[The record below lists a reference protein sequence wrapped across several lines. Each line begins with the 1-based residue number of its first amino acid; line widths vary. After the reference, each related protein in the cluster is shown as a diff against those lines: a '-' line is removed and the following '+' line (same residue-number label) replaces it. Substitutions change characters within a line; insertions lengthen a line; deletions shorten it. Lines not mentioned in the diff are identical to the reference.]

1 MITITEYVTNIP
13 KEILTDECMQM
24 IENNESQIETFI
36 VRLLERNPYAEEDGA
51 DLSSLIPRMQTK
63 FDAAMQEASFLLEYE
78 KSLNWS
84 GHDKN

>member
-24 IENNESQIETFI
+24 IEDNQNSIEVFI
-36 VRLLERNPYAEEDGA
+36 NRIITRNPYAEEDGA
-51 DLSSLIPRMQTK
+51 DLSSLIPRMQAK

-78 KSLNWS
+78 KSLNWKS
-84 GHDKN
+84 E